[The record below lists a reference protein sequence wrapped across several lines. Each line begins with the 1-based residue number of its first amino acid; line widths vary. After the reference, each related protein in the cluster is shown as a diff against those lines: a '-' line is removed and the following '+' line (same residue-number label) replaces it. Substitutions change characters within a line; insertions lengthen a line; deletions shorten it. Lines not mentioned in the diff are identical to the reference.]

1 MLLLQSVW
9 ECDFLLVGNV
19 KENKEN
25 GPTFPLSSNLRREQ
39 RDITRQHVILH
50 IYPQMN
56 VYVQYVQGCIINS
69 PTNEISSLWF
79 SNKFNHSPYI
89 FFPFM
94 FIPSKYEERN
104 YYLSIFFIPSTF
116 QSPTFYPP
124 RHSVSAYFAN
134 FDAQCNI
141 INGGKLWNC
150 CALMSVV

>member
-9 ECDFLLVGNV
+9 ECNFLLAGNV

-39 RDITRQHVILH
+39 RDITRQHINLHVILH

-69 PTNEISSLWF
+69 SINEISSLHF
-79 SNKFNHSPYI
+79 SNKLNHSPHI

-94 FIPSKYEERN
+94 FIRSKYEERN
-104 YYLSIFFIPSTF
+104 YYLSIFFIPSTL

-124 RHSVSAYFAN
+124 RYNVSAYFAN
-134 FDAQCNI
+134 FDAHRVQHHQ
-141 INGGKLWNC
+141 WW
-150 CALMSVV
+150 